1 MPSRITK
8 FAVILPAGGSSSRF
22 GSDKLSADLGGKS
35 VLQRTIDAFIHRDD
49 VAQIVVA
56 GRTIE
61 SAHAKLRTA
70 SGGTCRAETVLNG
83 LRALDESIEWV
94 AIHDAARPLVSQ
106 ELIDR
111 VLTAAIEHG
120 GVGPALPVNLT
131 IKRAIGP
138 LPANARGTVN
148 RDELWAMQ
156 TPQIARRDDLLE
168 AFAKCP
174 LPLEQVTDDLQLL
187 ELLGKPVILVVG
199 DEKNIKLTN
208 PLDLRIARLL
218 L

>member
-1 MPSRITK
+1 MPARISK
-8 FAVILPAGGSSSRF
+8 FAVILPAGGSSTRF

-35 VLQRTIDAFIHRDD
+35 VLQRTIDAFIQRDD

-70 SGGTCRAETVLNG
+70 SGGACRAETVLSG
-83 LRALDESIEWV
+83 IRALDDAIEWV

-111 VLTAAIEHG
+111 VLTAAIDHG
-120 GVGPALPVNLT
+120 AAGPALPVNLT
-131 IKRAIGP
+131 IKRATGP
-138 LPANARGTVN
+138 LPAHARETVN
-148 RDELWAMQ
+148 RNELWAMQ

-174 LPLEQVTDDLQLL
+174 IPLERVTDDLQLL
-187 ELLGKPVILVVG
+187 ELLGKPVFLVVG

-208 PLDLRIARLL
+208 PLDLRIAHLL